1 MNKLFITLSIMMGV
15 VVLSSNY
22 LVQFPINY
30 FGLNEILTYGAF
42 SYPIAFLITDLANR
56 SYGKLLARQIVYLG
70 FLIGIIFT
78 LLFSTDFADLISV
91 RIAIGS
97 GVAFITAQ
105 LLDIQ
110 IFDRLRKKEWFV
122 APLTSSLIG
131 STVDTFLF
139 FSISFYA
146 TGVPWV
152 TLSLGDLAVKVLVAL
167 IMLIPFR
174 MLLKIIKPIKVSNI
188 FDENKNDPILK
199 TKLFNQDL
207 DNPIGIAAGFDK
219 NAEVYNPLF
228 KLGFGFV
235 EVGTV
240 TPLKQYG
247 NEKPRVFRLVEDQAL
262 INRLGFN
269 NHGSDTI
276 LNRIKSNKKLG
287 VLGVNVGPNKDS
299 NDRLNDYLIGLEKFS
314 EVADYI
320 TINISSPN
328 TENLR
333 NFHDENKLKD
343 LLTSIS
349 EKKKQLKTEIPVA
362 VKISPDINENQIDL
376 ISEILL
382 ENEISAIIISNTSEA
397 CRETLQNI
405 QRHQKG
411 GLSGKPIEK
420 KSNLLISKFYNLIKG
435 KIKIIGVGG
444 VDSGKAAYDKFLLGA
459 DYVQLYTG
467 MVFQGPNIAGMI
479 KKDLK
484 ELLIRDGVKN
494 FTEIVGNKTVS

>member
-1 MNKLFITLSIMMGV
+1 MY
-15 VVLSSNY
+15 SN
-22 LVQFPINY
+22 
-30 FGLNEILTYGAF
+30 
-42 SYPIAFLITDLANR
+42 
-56 SYGKLLARQIVYLG
+56 
-70 FLIGIIFT
+70 
-78 LLFSTDFADLISV
+78 
-91 RIAIGS
+91 
-97 GVAFITAQ
+97 
-105 LLDIQ
+105 
-110 IFDRLRKKEWFV
+110 LR
-122 APLTSSLIG
+122 SLIFKI
-131 STVDTFLF
+131 DPERAHFLA
-139 FSISFYA
+139 IQ
-146 TGVPWV
+146 
-152 TLSLGDLAVKVLVAL
+152 SLKLNL
-167 IMLIPFR
+167 
-174 MLLKIIKPIKVSNI
+174 VSNI
-188 FDENKNDPILK
+188 FDETKNDPLLK

-287 VLGVNVGPNKDS
+287 VLDVNVGPNKDS

-333 NFHDENKLKD
+333 NFHDENKLKE
-343 LLTSIS
+343 LLKSIS

-382 ENEISAIIISNTSEA
+382 ENEISAIIISNTSDA
-397 CRETLQNI
+397 SRETLQKI
-405 QRHQKG
+405 LRHQKG

-420 KSNLLISKFYNLIKG
+420 KSNLLISKFYKLIKG